1 MNKRYILEREE
12 YQQFIC
18 DNLHAILNT
27 GLLDDNSN
35 YVDIKMIDLAF
46 QLLISE
52 LYDLSDVVI
61 EKELEYPKDY
71 IKLYEKELE
80 EKKVEIEELKF
91 EIKDLKEYYM

>member
-35 YVDIKMIDLAF
+35 YVDIKMIDLSF
-46 QLLISE
+46 QLIISE
-52 LYDLSDVVI
+52 LYDLSDIVI
-61 EKELEYPKDY
+61 KKELEYPKDY

-80 EKKVEIEELKF
+80 EKKVGIEELEN
-91 EIKDLKEYYM
+91 EIEDLKKYYN

>member
-1 MNKRYILEREE
+1 MNKKYIIEREE

-35 YVDIKMIDLAF
+35 YVDVKMVDLLF
-46 QLLISE
+46 QLIISE
-52 LYDLSDVVI
+52 LYDLSDILI

-71 IKLYEKELE
+71 IQLYEKELE
-80 EKKVEIEELKF
+80 EKKVEILELEF
-91 EIKDLKEYYM
+91 EINDLKEYYN

>member
-35 YVDIKMIDLAF
+35 YVNIKMIDLAF

>member
-1 MNKRYILEREE
+1 MNKRYILELEE
-12 YQQFIC
+12 YQQFMC

-35 YVDIKMIDLAF
+35 YVDIKMIDLA
-46 QLLISE
+46 LNLIISE

>member
-1 MNKRYILEREE
+1 MNKKYIFEREK

-35 YVDIKMIDLAF
+35 YVDVKMIDLAF

-80 EKKVEIEELKF
+80 EKKTEILELEF

>member
-35 YVDIKMIDLAF
+35 YVDIKMIDLA
-46 QLLISE
+46 LNLIISE

>member
-1 MNKRYILEREE
+1 MNKKYIIEREE

-18 DNLHAILNT
+18 DNLHVILNT

-35 YVDIKMIDLAF
+35 YVDVKMIDLSF

-61 EKELEYPKDY
+61 KKELEYPKDY

-80 EKKVEIEELKF
+80 EKKFEILELEF

>member
-1 MNKRYILEREE
+1 MNKRYIIEREE

-18 DNLHAILNT
+18 DNLHVILNT

-35 YVDIKMIDLAF
+35 YVDVKMIDLSF

-61 EKELEYPKDY
+61 KKELEYPKDY

>member
-35 YVDIKMIDLAF
+35 YVDIEMIDLA
-46 QLLISE
+46 LNLIISE

-80 EKKVEIEELKF
+80 EKKTEIEELKF

>member
-12 YQQFIC
+12 YQQFMC

-80 EKKVEIEELKF
+80 EKKTEILELEF